1 MNNNPFE
8 DREHGMITRSEVY
21 QAVRKLVADKFPDKV
36 NRIETIVLPGMDK
49 KDARPGYVLFK

>member
-21 QAVRKLVADKFPDKV
+21 QAVRKLVADKFPDK
-36 NRIETIVLPGMDK
+36 RIETIVLPGMDK

>member
-1 MNNNPFE
+1 MNNPFE

>member
-1 MNNNPFE
+1 VNNPFE

>member
-21 QAVRKLVADKFPDKV
+21 QAVRKLVADKFPV

-49 KDARPGYVLFK
+49 KDPRPGYVLFK